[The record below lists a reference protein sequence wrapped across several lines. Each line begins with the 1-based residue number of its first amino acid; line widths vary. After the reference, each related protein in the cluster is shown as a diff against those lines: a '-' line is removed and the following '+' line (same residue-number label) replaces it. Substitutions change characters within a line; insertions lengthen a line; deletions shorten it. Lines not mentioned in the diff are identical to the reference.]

1 MGARYDGS
9 LTETLMKIAVLGA
22 NGVFARHLMPRLA
35 ASGHAL
41 RALVRRPE
49 AAVAAR
55 AAGAEIRIADIF
67 KSASLRAGLEGCDL
81 CINVATSLPGP
92 AGRGD
97 YEAND
102 RLRREG
108 VPILLD
114 ACRDAGVP
122 RILQQSIAWVC
133 ANGDA
138 VADEDA
144 VQRPAGEDPGSRAVR
159 AALDMEDAV
168 SASGL
173 DWLILRGGLF
183 YGPGTGFDD
192 GWFERARDG
201 RLRLPGD
208 GSDYVSLVHIADM
221 AAATAAAVERWPSR
235 RALNV
240 TDDLPVRWRDL
251 FGYVAEIA
259 GAAPPEAGGR
269 AGFRSF
275 RISNRRACEAL
286 GWSPFYADCKA
297 GLAR

>member
-1 MGARYDGS
+1 
-9 LTETLMKIAVLGA
+9 MKIAVLGA
-22 NGVFARHLMPRLA
+22 NGVFARHLLPRLA
-35 ASGHAL
+35 AAGHEL

-49 AAVAAR
+49 AAIVAR
-55 AAGAEIRIADIF
+55 AAGAQIRTADIF
-67 KSASLRAGLEGCDL
+67 DRATLVEGLDGCEL

-108 VPILLD
+108 VPVLLE
-114 ACRDAGVP
+114 ACREAGVP
-122 RILQQSIAWVC
+122 RVLQQSIAWVC

-144 VQRPAGEDPGSRAVR
+144 VHRPAGEEPGPRAIR
-159 AALDMEDAV
+159 AALDMEGAV
-168 SASGL
+168 RASGL

-192 GWFERARDG
+192 GWFERARG
-201 RLRLPGD
+201 GKLRLPGD

-235 RALNV
+235 QALNV

-259 GAAPPEAGGR
+259 GAAPPEPGGR
-269 AGFRSF
+269 AGFPSF
-275 RISNRRACEAL
+275 RLGNRRARAAL
-286 GWSPFYADCKA
+286 GWSPFYADYRK